1 MPSILVVEQ
10 EPRYVERINS
20 ALRAEGWSVR
30 VVSEADQALLW
41 AASEAP
47 DLVLV
52 NAGTPGAESLWG
64 SFSRSA
70 GGPGVLGLVPEG
82 QARPGGADDVL
93 AKPFSDQDLVL
104 AARRA
109 LLSRRQPPAGPA
121 APVQE
126 HKLTSADI
134 FGDVLAEVE
143 GDGGGLSGP
152 ALAPPPRPPLMPVAA
167 APPKAPAPPPPGP
180 QNDDVNRKLEQTL
193 SGLGVESRPR
203 PAAPPAPAA
212 PPPRRAE
219 TSTGADVDAMLSK
232 TLSNLELGRTKSG
245 VIRPAAPAPAP
256 PVVAPP
262 APAAAP
268 PAPQEVRPAPVPVI
282 PAPIPAPAPAPPPAA
297 AAVPPQEG
305 TAVRKPRTVVGDFDF
320 SELEELA
327 RPGRRPEPPAA
338 APAPPPRPAPVS
350 PVATAAVP
358 QVREAAPPRPVES
371 PPAPVAPAPAPPVA
385 APVEAPPFLSARP
398 APAAPSAPAA
408 PPVRPPQDFA
418 ATQRIPVMLGDE
430 GDQPGERFGQY
441 TLLEKI
447 AVGGMAEVWKA
458 RMRGV
463 EGFQK
468 TVAIKKILPHM
479 TDNSEFVGMFIDEA
493 KLAAQLSHPNIVH
506 IYDLGK
512 LGRDFY
518 IAMEYVEGKDLRS
531 LLNSARKR
539 GMKLPLGLAL
549 LIAARLASA
558 LDYAHRKRDF
568 EEREMGIVHRDVSP
582 QNVLLTYEGDVKLCD
597 FGIAKAVS
605 QAAAGH
611 TQIGALKGKLQYMSP
626 EQAWGRPVD
635 ARSDLFSLGAVL
647 FEMVTGERQ
656 FPGDTEISVLELVR
670 QGRTRTPRQVDPSIP
685 REVDEIVARALAVDP
700 QQRFASAG
708 EMKQK
713 IEAVLA
719 SLTPS
724 PSPTDLAAFIARAL
738 SAEPVEAQEPAPP
751 PMPIPFPVLV
761 PAEAAPEPRAFSA
774 GEAPVEAVAPV
785 GDVVVEEE
793 GGKRSRS
800 LLYAAIAALIVVAVL
815 TFWFLSRKKDAGVP
829 PPAEETPAPAQGA
842 AGPAAA
848 VTPAAL
854 PQTAQAQPGGAAPAA
869 GAAPVD
875 MGNLQGMMDEKLAQQ
890 EADLRKKLDAEE
902 ARLKKELELAKK
914 NANKA
919 PPGAPQ
925 APAPAATPTPAPQ
938 QAVLETAPP
947 PAPTPAP
954 VEAEPEPEPPPKP
967 QVEEQRP
974 AAPEPA
980 PEPEAPRVRVGDLVE
995 AGPGVV
1001 APQLVSFTNPQYP
1014 PVARTLR
1021 VEGVVVV
1028 SVLVDENGRVQD
1040 VRMVEPIKQNVG
1052 LNEAALGAARN
1063 ARYRPATKEGVRV
1076 RMWARLR
1083 IPFKL

>member
-70 GGPGVLGLVPEG
+70 GGPGVLGLVSEG

-121 APVQE
+121 VPAQE
-126 HKLTSADI
+126 QKLTSADI

-167 APPKAPAPPPPGP
+167 APPKAPAPAPPGP
-180 QNDDVNRKLEQTL
+180 QSDDVNRKLEQTL

-203 PAAPPAPAA
+203 PAAPAA

-256 PVVAPP
+256 PVIAPPVVAPP
-262 APAAAP
+262 APPAPVAAP
-268 PAPQEVRPAPVPVI
+268 PAPPQEVRPAPVPVV

-297 AAVPPQEG
+297 PPAAVAAPPQEG

-327 RPGRRPEPPAA
+327 RSSRRPEPPAA
-338 APAPPPRPAPVS
+338 APAPPRPAPA
-350 PVATAAVP
+350 PPMAPAAVP
-358 QVREAAPPRPVES
+358 QVREAAPPRPVE
-371 PPAPVAPAPAPPVA
+371 PPRPAAPPLA
-385 APVEAPPFLSARP
+385 APPAPVEAPPFLSARP

-430 GDQPGERFGQY
+430 SDQPGERFGQY

-518 IAMEYVEGKDLRS
+518 IAMEYVEGK
-531 LLNSARKR
+531 
-539 GMKLPLGLAL
+539 
-549 LIAARLASA
+549 
-558 LDYAHRKRDF
+558 
-568 EEREMGIVHRDVSP
+568 
-582 QNVLLTYEGDVKLCD
+582 
-597 FGIAKAVS
+597 
-605 QAAAGH
+605 
-611 TQIGALKGKLQYMSP
+611 
-626 EQAWGRPVD
+626 
-635 ARSDLFSLGAVL
+635 
-647 FEMVTGERQ
+647 
-656 FPGDTEISVLELVR
+656 
-670 QGRTRTPRQVDPSIP
+670 
-685 REVDEIVARALAVDP
+685 
-700 QQRFASAG
+700 
-708 EMKQK
+708 
-713 IEAVLA
+713 
-719 SLTPS
+719 
-724 PSPTDLAAFIARAL
+724 
-738 SAEPVEAQEPAPP
+738 
-751 PMPIPFPVLV
+751 
-761 PAEAAPEPRAFSA
+761 
-774 GEAPVEAVAPV
+774 
-785 GDVVVEEE
+785 
-793 GGKRSRS
+793 
-800 LLYAAIAALIVVAVL
+800 
-815 TFWFLSRKKDAGVP
+815 
-829 PPAEETPAPAQGA
+829 
-842 AGPAAA
+842 
-848 VTPAAL
+848 
-854 PQTAQAQPGGAAPAA
+854 
-869 GAAPVD
+869 
-875 MGNLQGMMDEKLAQQ
+875 
-890 EADLRKKLDAEE
+890 
-902 ARLKKELELAKK
+902 
-914 NANKA
+914 
-919 PPGAPQ
+919 
-925 APAPAATPTPAPQ
+925 
-938 QAVLETAPP
+938 
-947 PAPTPAP
+947 
-954 VEAEPEPEPPPKP
+954 
-967 QVEEQRP
+967 
-974 AAPEPA
+974 
-980 PEPEAPRVRVGDLVE
+980 
-995 AGPGVV
+995 
-1001 APQLVSFTNPQYP
+1001 
-1014 PVARTLR
+1014 
-1021 VEGVVVV
+1021 
-1028 SVLVDENGRVQD
+1028 
-1040 VRMVEPIKQNVG
+1040 
-1052 LNEAALGAARN
+1052 
-1063 ARYRPATKEGVRV
+1063 
-1076 RMWARLR
+1076 
-1083 IPFKL
+1083 

>member
-41 AASEAP
+41 AASETP

-52 NAGTPGAESLWG
+52 STDTPGAESLWG
-64 SFSRSA
+64 SFSRGA
-70 GGPGVLGLVPEG
+70 GGPGILGLVPEG
-82 QARPGGADDVL
+82 QARPREADDVL

-109 LLSRRQPPAGPA
+109 LLSRRQPPPAA

-143 GDGGGLSGP
+143 GDGDGLSGP
-152 ALAPPPRPPLMPVAA
+152 ALAPPPSPRPPVVPVAPAAA
-167 APPKAPAPPPPGP
+167 APPKAPAPAAATP
-180 QNDDVNRKLEQTL
+180 QDDEIHRKLEKTL
-193 SGLGVESRPR
+193 SGVFNLEPRPR
-203 PAAPPAPAA
+203 PAAPAPPPAPAA

-219 TSTGADVDAMLSK
+219 TSAGTDVDALLSK
-232 TLSNLELGRTKSG
+232 TLSNLELGRTKTG
-245 VIRPAAPAPAP
+245 VTRPAAPAP
-256 PVVAPP
+256 P
-262 APAAAP
+262 APAAPSPAAP
-268 PAPQEVRPAPVPVI
+268 PAAS
-282 PAPIPAPAPAPPPAA
+282 AA
-297 AAVPPQEG
+297 PPQEG
-305 TAVRKPRTVVGDFDF
+305 TAVRKPSRTVGDFDF

-338 APAPPPRPAPVS
+338 APAPPPRPAPAP
-350 PVATAAVP
+350 PVAPTAIP
-358 QVREAAPPRPVES
+358 QVREAAPPRPVAPPPAA
-371 PPAPVAPAPAPPVA
+371 PPAP
-385 APVEAPPFLSARP
+385 APVEAPPFLYVPAPAPKAPPPAP
-398 APAAPSAPAA
+398 APAAPSARPA
-408 PPVRPPQDFA
+408 QDFA
-418 ATQRIPVMLGDE
+418 ATQRIPVILEE

-479 TDNSEFVGMFIDEA
+479 TDNAEFVGMFIDEA

-531 LLNSARKR
+531 LLNAARKR

-605 QAAAGH
+605 QATGGQ
-611 TQIGALKGKLQYMSP
+611 TQIGSLKGKLQYMSP

-708 EMKQK
+708 EMKQR

-719 SLTPS
+719 ALTPS
-724 PSPTDLAAFIARAL
+724 PSPTDLAAFISRAL

-751 PMPIPFPVLV
+751 PGPVPFPVPA
-761 PAEAAPEPRAFSA
+761 PAEVMPEPRAVPA

-785 GDVVVEEE
+785 GEVVVEEE
-793 GGKRSRS
+793 GGRKSRS
-800 LLYAAIAALIVVAVL
+800 LLYAAIAALIVVAIL
-815 TFWFLSRKKDAGVP
+815 TFFFLNRRKEGEPTPP
-829 PPAEETPAPAQGA
+829 PPAQGT
-842 AGPAAA
+842 GPSAAA
-848 VTPAAL
+848 APAAL
-854 PQTAQAQPGGAAPAA
+854 PQTAQAQPGGADPAA
-869 GAAPVD
+869 GDAPVD
-875 MGNLQGMMDEKLAQQ
+875 LANLQGLVDEKLAQQ
-890 EADLRKKLDAEE
+890 EADYLKKLDAEE
-902 ARLKKELELAKK
+902 ARLRKEIELAKK
-914 NANKA
+914 SANKA
-919 PPGAPQ
+919 PPGAPPQ
-925 APAPAATPTPAPQ
+925 QPEPAPVFPEPAPQ
-938 QAVLETAPP
+938 QAVPETAPP
-947 PAPTPAP
+947 PASTPAP
-954 VEAEPEPEPPPKP
+954 VQPEPEPEPPPKP
-967 QVEEQRP
+967 QIQEQRP
-974 AAPEPA
+974 AVPVL
-980 PEPEAPRVRVGDLVE
+980 EPEAPRVRVGDLVE
-995 AGPGVV
+995 PGPGVV
-1001 APQLVSFTNPQYP
+1001 LPQLVSFPNPEYP

-1040 VRMVEPIKQNVG
+1040 VRMVEPVKQKAG
-1052 LNEAALGAARN
+1052 LNEAALAAARN
-1063 ARYRPATKEGVRV
+1063 ARYKPATKEGVRV
-1076 RMWARLR
+1076 RMWTRLR

>member
-10 EPRYVERINS
+10 EPRYVERISS

-30 VVSEADQALLW
+30 IVPEADQALLW

-52 NAGTPGAESLWG
+52 NVDTPGVETLWG

-70 GGPGVLGLVPEG
+70 GGPGILGLLPAG
-82 QARPGGADDVL
+82 AGTARPAGADDIL

-109 LLSRRQPPAGPA
+109 LISRRQAAAAPAV
-121 APVQE
+121 PVQE

-143 GDGGGLSGP
+143 GDGTGPSGP
-152 ALAPPPRPPLMPVAA
+152 APAPPPRPA
-167 APPKAPAPPPPGP
+167 APAPPRASAPPSA
-180 QNDDVNRKLEQTL
+180 QDDEMNRKLEQTL
-193 SGLGVESRPR
+193 SGMLGVEPR
-203 PAAPPAPAA
+203 P
-212 PPPRRAE
+212 
-219 TSTGADVDAMLSK
+219 
-232 TLSNLELGRTKSG
+232 
-245 VIRPAAPAPAP
+245 RPAAPAPAP
-256 PVVAPP
+256 PRRAETTTGADVDALLSKTLSNLGELGKNKTGVTRPASP
-262 APAAAP
+262 APLP
-268 PAPQEVRPAPVPVI
+268 TMPVPVS
-282 PAPIPAPAPAPPPAA
+282 PPVP
-297 AAVPPQEG
+297 VPPPQEATG
-305 TAVRKPRTVVGDFDF
+305 VRKTRTGAFDF

-327 RPGRRPEPPAA
+327 RPSRRPEPP
-338 APAPPPRPAPVS
+338 APAPPPRPVPV
-350 PVATAAVP
+350 PPIAA
-358 QVREAAPPRPVES
+358 AAPPRPVAVPPPAAIPVPVPVQE
-371 PPAPVAPAPAPPVA
+371 PPAPA
-385 APVEAPPFLSARP
+385 APPPFLSAP
-398 APAAPSAPAA
+398 PVSVAPPPPAAKPA
-408 PPVRPPQDFA
+408 QDFA
-418 ATQRIPVMLGDE
+418 ATQRIPVVLDE

-441 TLLEKI
+441 TLLEKV

-512 LGRDFY
+512 IGRDFY
-518 IAMEYVEGKDLRS
+518 IAMEYVDGKDLRS
-531 LLNSARKR
+531 LLNAARRK
-539 GMKLPLGLAL
+539 GMKLPLGLSL

-605 QAAAGH
+605 KAAGGQ

-635 ARSDLFSLGAVL
+635 SRSDLFSLGAVL

-670 QGRTRTPRQVDPSIP
+670 QGRTRTPRQVDPAIP

-713 IEAVLA
+713 IESVLA
-719 SLTPS
+719 ALTPS
-724 PSPTDLAAFIARAL
+724 PSPTDLSAFIDRAL
-738 SAEPVEAQEPAPP
+738 SAEPAGVEEPAPLP
-751 PMPIPFPVLV
+751 APVPFPV
-761 PAEAAPEPRAFSA
+761 PAPVEAAPEPRPVSA
-774 GEAPVEAVAPV
+774 SEAPVEAVAPL
-785 GDVVVEEE
+785 GEVVVEE
-793 GGKRSRS
+793 GGRKSRG
-800 LLYAAIAALIVVAVL
+800 LLYAAIAALIVVAIL
-815 TFWFLSRKKDAGVP
+815 TFFFLNRRKGGEASPAEGTP
-829 PPAEETPAPAQGA
+829 PPAQGT
-842 AGPAAA
+842 GPAAA
-848 VTPAAL
+848 PAAL
-854 PQTAQAQPGGAAPAA
+854 PQNAQAQPGGAPAA

-875 MGNLQGMMDEKLAQQ
+875 MGNLQGLMDEKLAQQ
-890 EADLRKKLDAEE
+890 EAELKKKLDAEE
-902 ARLKKELELAKK
+902 ARLKKQIELAKK

-919 PPGAPQ
+919 PPEQAPV
-925 APAPAATPTPAPQ
+925 PAPATAAPPEPAR
-938 QAVLETAPP
+938 QAVSETAPP

-954 VEAEPEPEPPPKP
+954 VQPEPEPEPPPRP
-967 QVEEQRP
+967 PAQEQRP

-980 PEPEAPRVRVGDLVE
+980 PEPAAPRVQVGEMAE

-1001 APQLVSFTNPQYP
+1001 APQLVSFPKPEYP

-1021 VEGVVVV
+1021 VEGVVTV

-1040 VRMVEPIKQNVG
+1040 VRMAEPIKQKVG
-1052 LNEAALGAARN
+1052 LNEVALASARN

-1076 RMWARLR
+1076 KMWTRLR